1 MKTITNSELS
11 DFLQCRLKWKFAYK
25 DKLAPLQKDQKLRL
39 GSAIHLAIAD
49 CLEGKEFS
57 SDRFKNEYF
66 KDYVGEVTE
75 EQFDELDVWLYYA
88 QKVYSEMREIY
99 KDVKVLFVE
108 KKLEYRIPR
117 TKTKYLC
124 KIDAGIENTNGKW
137 ILEHKTTS
145 AYNSDYLFNL
155 QINAQPTGYLWCL
168 QKNSLDKYNG
178 ILYNI
183 VLKFNKLL
191 KNKKAWIDKNKLVHT
206 EFITRNKTD
215 VKLWLK
221 MMRDIAY
228 EFKRLKIYRSPS
240 LDCRWKCAFKSLC
253 IEDTDIGRL
262 QFRKKRTKYEQYEKE
277 VAE

>member
-155 QINAQPTGYLWCL
+155 QINTQPTGYLWCL

-240 LDCRWKCAFKSLC
+240 LDCRWKCPFKSLC
-253 IEDTDIGRL
+253 ISENIVEHPG
-262 QFRKKRTKYEQYEKE
+262 FRKKTVKYEQYEE
-277 VAE
+277 VNQ